1 MRSIRTVLFLSIL
14 AAWAPLAHSL
24 TVTFNPPEPRAGE
37 AFDLQVSG
45 LWRDSCVPG
54 EPRLHI
60 IDRTIHLAYRLVDSG
75 CLSAV
80 SEFASFIRIPPLAAG
95 KYDLRAR
102 LFDFDGPIEFFT
114 GQVTVTGTPAGIE
127 SISHSFDSSA
137 GNRVVILRGN
147 FACSTAPCA
156 TPQVTFGGLPAE
168 GVEKISDH
176 EIHAVAPARTNVRTV
191 DVTVRG
197 DGYSYVLPSGFT
209 YVSLSEY
216 ERILIPIFTSRPVPG
231 AFGSLWKSELQI
243 VNRTRLSL
251 DPTIDIFPLEPRCD
265 SEVCVAP
272 LAPMKMLSP
281 RFATPRLDVIDP
293 PVLQFY
299 VRSDLAPYLAFTL
312 RIRDLSRQSES
323 WGTDVPVVRER
334 DLRTSLTLVDVPLQP
349 RFRQM
354 LRVLMPDYVGCC
366 AAHAIFFSAEGNVLA
381 EREVRAG
388 RPNGSIGGLVPA
400 PYLREGSREFPLQ
413 PAYAEIDLRSIPELA
428 GHETVWL
435 IIESASPP
443 SRVWAFVSVTNDE
456 TQQVTLITPK

>member
-1 MRSIRTVLFLSIL
+1 MLSIRIAVFVTLL
-14 AAWAPLAHSL
+14 AIWAPAAHSL

-45 LWRDSCVPG
+45 IWGDSCVPG
-54 EPRLHI
+54 LPQLHI
-60 IDRTIHLAYRLVDSG
+60 VDRTIHITYRLLDSG

-80 SEFASFIRIPPLAAG
+80 SGFASVVRVPPLAAG

-102 LFDFDGPIEFFT
+102 LFDFGGPIEFFT
-114 GQVTVTGTPAGIE
+114 GQVNVSGTPSGIE
-127 SISHSFDSSA
+127 SISHPFDSSA

-147 FACSTAPCA
+147 FTCRTTPCA
-156 TPQVTFGGLPAE
+156 TPKVTFGGAAAE
-168 GVEKISDH
+168 GVERISDN
-176 EIHAVAPARTNVRTV
+176 EIHAVAPARTNIRTV
-191 DVTVRG
+191 DVTVQG

-216 ERILIPIFTSRPVPG
+216 ERILVPIFTSRPVPG

-243 VNRTRLSL
+243 VNRTRFSL

-265 SEVCVAP
+265 SEGCFAP

-299 VRSDLAPYLAFTL
+299 VRSDLAPYLSFNL
-312 RIRDLSRQSES
+312 RIRDLSRQSAS

-334 DLRTSLTLVDVPLQP
+334 DLRTSVTLVDVPLQP

-354 LRVLMPDYVGCC
+354 LRLLMPDYVGCC
-366 AAHAIFFSAEGNVLA
+366 AANVTFYSAEGNVLF
-381 EREVRAG
+381 ERGVNPG

-428 GHETVWL
+428 GRETVWL
-435 IIESASPP
+435 TVESLWPP